1 MGNNQAK
8 PTDYVKIHVEKSSIK
23 LFSKTMKYGKPK
35 YTMKFNVNLSTQN
48 HDFMGGRL
56 IVRDEFFKRKAV
68 RLRKKIVQ
76 CDDHLV
82 VEIVLESTKHISKLK
97 QYPFLELHVLETAEN
112 IKAGH
117 TKYKH
122 SVQPFFSMFKEE
134 FQARH
139 PGKNLTMIDI
149 WGGRGGTHSFN
160 YNGLDR
166 ILSGETK
173 IGYDLLYGMNRK
185 CKYIEENNDA
195 SMLHHVHA
203 VIFVLTPT
211 EFEDDTIKARFLK
224 WIQMVSRH
232 GINPLVLIGKAD
244 TQETMLRK
252 NPLQESK
259 AIEELKNNYRRDLR
273 TKYVNFA
280 LPYIT
285 EKLRNF
291 EIDCHNFLLIRDIYN
306 LASDY
311 YDTHENLMVD
321 GSKKGLSKRSL
332 NIAIIG
338 PPGAGKS
345 TTLQTFLTI
354 FQDVEEVQYGRVTCA
369 GAGHTTT
376 RLHGYALV
384 TREKDGTSVQEEN

>member
-1 MGNNQAK
+1 MGNSKGK
-8 PTDYVKIHVEKSSIK
+8 PLDYVTIDVDEHSIDLTSQKTNFGKIE
-23 LFSKTMKYGKPK
+23 
-35 YTMKFNVNLSTQN
+35 YTMKLKVSLIPRDHNFTS
-48 HDFMGGRL
+48 GKL
-56 IVRDEFFKRKAV
+56 IVEKGFFKKKVISLKSNIASDYEDYSEEIILHGKEHMSELKNFPYLEFNIVENTKGKRAGHFQYKYPV
-68 RLRKKIVQ
+68 RLFVSLFRK
-76 CDDHLV
+76 
-82 VEIVLESTKHISKLK
+82 EF
-97 QYPFLELHVLETAEN
+97 YA
-112 IKAGH
+112 
-117 TKYKH
+117 KY
-122 SVQPFFSMFKEE
+122 
-134 FQARH
+134 
-139 PGKNLTMIDI
+139 PGKNLTMIDV
-149 WGGRGGTHSFN
+149 WGGQGEDHHFN
-160 YNGLDR
+160 YNQLDK
-166 ILSGETK
+166 ILSGKTK
-173 IGYDLLYGMNRK
+173 IGYDAYSKKEGKFRFK
-185 CKYIEENNDA
+185 EGEDA
-195 SMLHHVHA
+195 SILLHVHA
-203 VIFVLTPT
+203 VVLLLTMN
-211 EFEDDTIKARFLK
+211 EFEDQEIRARFLK
-224 WIQMVSRH
+224 WLKMVSKH
-232 GINPLVLIGKAD
+232 EINPLVLIAKAD
-244 TQETMLRK
+244 TQDVDLRK
-252 NPLQESK
+252 NPLKESK
-259 AIEELKNNYRRDLR
+259 IVEEMKSEYRQKLR
-273 TKYVNFA
+273 TKNIDFA